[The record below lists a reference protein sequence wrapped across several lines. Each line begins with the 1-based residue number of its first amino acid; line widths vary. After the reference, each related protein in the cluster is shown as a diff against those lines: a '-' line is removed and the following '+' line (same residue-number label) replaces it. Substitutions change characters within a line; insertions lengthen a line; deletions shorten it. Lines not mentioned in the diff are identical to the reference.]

1 MNARV
6 AKASF
11 RINNEVIF
19 ETFDQAK
26 AKGKDKDKEKYKG
39 QNKIRNKEKDKCVPK
54 LSKRAT
60 GSTMR

>member
-6 AKASF
+6 AKVSC
-11 RINNEVIF
+11 RINNKVIF
-19 ETFDQAK
+19 ETFDQ